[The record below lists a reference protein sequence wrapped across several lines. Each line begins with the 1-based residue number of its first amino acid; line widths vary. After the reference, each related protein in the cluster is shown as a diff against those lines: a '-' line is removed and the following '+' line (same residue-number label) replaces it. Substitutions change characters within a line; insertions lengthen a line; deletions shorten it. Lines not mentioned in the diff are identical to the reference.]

1 MIVIK
6 RDGSKTNYDLEKI
19 SIAIEGAFE
28 ELDKTFESDA
38 TLNEIDFT
46 IKTTYPQEVTVEQ
59 IQDIVEEIL
68 CENGYIDEARM
79 YIKYRYIHELARAE
93 KQRQSIAEKVKAT
106 NIENQNANIDEMSF
120 GGRKGEANNL

>member
-1 MIVIK
+1 MIVVK

-28 ELDKTFESDA
+28 ELDGTFESDA
-38 TLNEIDFT
+38 TLNEIDFA

-68 CENGYIDEARM
+68 CENGYIDEARA